1 MYDLPTER
9 SLVKV
14 LRLANDAGKPLTY
27 MTPRVS
33 DDALEKISGHFKTL
47 NDLGSIDIVV
57 NDFGALHTLRDLP
70 NLKPH
75 LGRQLVY
82 MPARCPWPQI
92 TERSTSIFVRYKVKR
107 IYYQTALNYGPT
119 IQFYREMGVHSADV
133 DWIPESFKHYKELV
147 EQGLDLSVHLHLIP
161 SALTR
166 KCHTA
171 RLLGEAD
178 LNSCSRPCH
187 SRAYKLENEYL
198 KRELFLQGNGVF
210 KIVEPTK
217 KDAGRLRKIGV
228 SEFVLTMNPLT
239 GIETSGDIESVIEG
253 LGS

>member
-1 MYDLPTER
+1 MTTFSVQASNLPLLKEALKSSCTGVRFGSEFCMYDLPTER

-82 MPARCPWPQI
+82 MPA
-92 TERSTSIFVRYKVKR
+92 
-107 IYYQTALNYGPT
+107 
-119 IQFYREMGVHSADV
+119 
-133 DWIPESFKHYKELV
+133 
-147 EQGLDLSVHLHLIP
+147 
-161 SALTR
+161 
-166 KCHTA
+166 
-171 RLLGEAD
+171 
-178 LNSCSRPCH
+178 
-187 SRAYKLENEYL
+187 
-198 KRELFLQGNGVF
+198 
-210 KIVEPTK
+210 
-217 KDAGRLRKIGV
+217 
-228 SEFVLTMNPLT
+228 
-239 GIETSGDIESVIEG
+239 
-253 LGS
+253 